1 MTDSCSDYNKLEDIF
16 RESLLEIS
24 IDKSD
29 KFHDVF
35 ADVIDEVVTLN
46 AVDPLHKQLCYS

>member
-46 AVDPLHKQLCYS
+46 VVDPLHKQLCYS